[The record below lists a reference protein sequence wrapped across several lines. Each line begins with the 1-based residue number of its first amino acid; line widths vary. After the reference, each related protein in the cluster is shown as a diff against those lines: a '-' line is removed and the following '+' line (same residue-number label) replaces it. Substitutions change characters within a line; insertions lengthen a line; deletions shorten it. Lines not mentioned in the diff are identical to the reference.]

1 MICSNNVNIDKIL
14 PLPSPSVLKAGLPI
28 SEQQAANVL
37 NDRKTVEDILSGRS
51 DKIMI
56 IAGPCSI
63 HNNDEAIEYAGRLK
77 KLAEKVQDKIFIIMR
92 VYFEKPRT
100 TVGWKGL
107 IYDPDINDS
116 YNIKKGLLTAR
127 QLLLEIIASGMP
139 VGTEMLDP
147 IIPQYIADTVTWAAI
162 GARTTE
168 SQTHRQ
174 MASGLSMP
182 VGFKNATDGTVQA
195 ALDAIK
201 AASAHHSFIGLTE
214 DGQAGIF
221 RTKGNAFGHIVLRG
235 GDRMPN
241 FAAEH
246 IAFTKVAMQRQG
258 LEQNIIIDCSHA
270 NSNKKFELQS
280 VAFRDAVDQII
291 AGDSSIKGM
300 MLESNICEGNQK
312 ISENLQSGVSIT
324 DACIG
329 WEETEQLINAAYKKL
344 KTLKTH

>member
-1 MICSNNVNIDKIL
+1 MVCSNNLNIDKIL
-14 PLPSPSVLKAGLPI
+14 PLASPAELKTALPL

-37 NDRKTVEDILSGRS
+37 ADRKTVEDILSGKS
-51 DKIMI
+51 DKIMV

-63 HNNDEAIEYAGRLK
+63 HNHDEAIEYATKLK
-77 KLAEKVQDKIFIIMR
+77 ALADKVQDTIFIIMR

-100 TVGWKGL
+100 TVGWKGM
-107 IYDPDINDS
+107 IYDPDINGS
-116 YNIKKGLLTAR
+116 YNIKAGISFAR
-127 QLLLEIIASGMP
+127 QLLLEIISLGMP
-139 VGTEMLDP
+139 VATEMLDP

-195 ALDAIK
+195 ALDAIN
-201 AASAHHSFIGLTE
+201 AASAHHSFIGITE
-214 DGQAGIF
+214 NGQTGVF
-221 RTKGNAFGHIVLRG
+221 RTSGNAFGHIVLRG
-235 GDRMPN
+235 GDRGPN

-246 IAFTKVAMQRQG
+246 IAFTKVSMLRQG

-270 NSNKKFELQS
+270 NSNKKFELQAL
-280 VAFRDAVDQII
+280 AFNNAVEQINS
-291 AGDSSIKGM
+291 GDKTIKGM
-300 MLESNICEGNQK
+300 MLESNLSEGHQN
-312 ISENLQSGVSIT
+312 ISDNLKHGVSIT

-329 WEETEQLINAAYKKL
+329 WAETEKLITTAYEKL
-344 KTLKTH
+344 TNGQ

>member
-1 MICSNNVNIDKIL
+1 MICSNNVNIDKVL
-14 PLPSPSVLKAGLPI
+14 PLFSPAELKKELPL
-28 SEQQAANVL
+28 SETQAASVIA
-37 NDRKTVEDILSGRS
+37 DRKEVEDILTGKS
-51 DKIMI
+51 DKIMV

-63 HNNDEAIEYAGRLK
+63 HNQVEAIEYAGRLK
-77 KLAEKVQDKIFIIMR
+77 ILADQVKDKIFLIMR

-100 TVGWKGL
+100 TVGWKGM
-107 IYDPDINDS
+107 IYDPDINGS
-116 YNIKKGLLTAR
+116 YNIKSGIRFAR
-127 QLLLEIIASGMP
+127 QLLLKIVELGLP

-147 IIPQYIADTVTWAAI
+147 IIPQYIADTVTWSAI

-195 ALDAIK
+195 ALDAIN
-201 AASAHHSFIGLTE
+201 AASAHHSFIGITE
-214 DGQAGIF
+214 TGQTGVF
-221 RTKGNAFGHIVLRG
+221 RTTGNNFGHIVLRG
-235 GDRMPN
+235 GDRGPN

-270 NSNKKFELQS
+270 NSNKKFELQA
-280 VAFRDAVDQII
+280 VAFHSALSQIH
-291 AGDSSIKGM
+291 AGDKTIKGM
-300 MLESNICEGNQK
+300 MLESNLNEGNQK
-312 ISENLQSGVSIT
+312 ISDDLQCGISIT

-329 WEETEQLINAAYKKL
+329 WEETETLIREAY
-344 KTLKTH
+344 KTLKE